1 MSLHCKTA
9 RLNSYEEAFKRS
21 IKASRE
27 RLKRERLKKGFIV
40 DLKSLAPQPK
50 RTRQMTEPI
59 SHGNYSTVEPLKQG
73 VSYE

>member
-27 RLKRERLKKGFIV
+27 RLKKGFIV
-40 DLKSLAPQPK
+40 DLKSLAPRLK
-50 RTRQMTEPI
+50 RTRQTTEPI
-59 SHGNYSTVEPLKQG
+59 SHGHYSTVEPLKQG